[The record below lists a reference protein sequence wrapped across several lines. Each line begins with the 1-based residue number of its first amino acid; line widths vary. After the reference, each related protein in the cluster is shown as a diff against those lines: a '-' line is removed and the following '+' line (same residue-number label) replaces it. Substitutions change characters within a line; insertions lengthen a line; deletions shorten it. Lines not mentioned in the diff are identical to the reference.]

1 LFDAPADGSAG
12 AQRTKEAAM
21 GLPDVLGYLTA
32 GLILTV
38 FWMKSMIPLRI
49 VAVGSNVAGI
59 AYGVLVGLPPMW
71 VLHGILLPLNVMRL
85 VELRRLA
92 ARIREVA
99 RGELSVEALL
109 PLTARRS
116 VPRGTTLF
124 NRGDEACE
132 LFYVLRGTV
141 RLPEV
146 GRDVQAG
153 ELLGEIGLFLPRRE
167 RTATAVCETDVELL
181 ALPYD
186 RVMQTYYQNPR
197 FGFHLV
203 QLIAHRLTGAARPGA
218 ETA

>member
-1 LFDAPADGSAG
+1 MNVPDA
-12 AQRTKEAAM
+12 
-21 GLPDVLGYLTA
+21 LGYLTA

-59 AYGVLVGLPPMW
+59 TYGVLVGLPPMW

-92 ARIREVA
+92 GRIREVA
-99 RGELSVEALL
+99 HGDLSLEPLL
-109 PLTARRS
+109 PLMTRRAM
-116 VPRGTTLF
+116 PRGTTLF
-124 NRGDEACE
+124 SRGDEAGE
-132 LFYVLRGTV
+132 LFYVLRGRV
-141 RLPEV
+141 RLPEI
-146 GRDVQAG
+146 GRDVQPG

-197 FGFHLV
+197 FGFHVV
-203 QLIAHRLTGAARPGA
+203 QLITRRLTGDPRPDAG
-218 ETA
+218 TA